1 MYLRPSNARA
11 GDVLVL
17 TKPLGTQLATT
28 ALIWQMEKNEKYRTL
43 LTAFTAYDIMESFQI
58 AVKSMTYLNRNG
70 NIKNIYIFE

>member
-1 MYLRPSNARA
+1 MYLRPSNARS

-28 ALIWQMEKNEKYRTL
+28 ALIWQMEKNEKYQTL
-43 LTAFTAYDIMESFQI
+43 LTAFTANDIMESFQI

-70 NIKNIYIFE
+70 DIKNIYFFE